1 MKYSE
6 HIKRVGEQ
14 LASLRKAAGLTQRE
28 LAEKCGVNYAS
39 IAKIESGTYNCS
51 IVVLEKIAK
60 CLNSSIEL
68 KANPVGGGKLFTV
81 AWRGNNAHRETLTVG
96 SDRAEF
102 NNLEDAIAFAKAELE
117 NNMGITPVSEFE
129 KAINDSGSL
138 YGLSEADFANL
149 GDNLEVYEHIFDEDG
164 EEIDL
169 VTRWVSDNYIVREY
183 DADFYDSVIK

>member
-68 KANPVGGGKLFTV
+68 KANPGEGKLFTV
-81 AWRGNNAHRETLTVG
+81 AWQGNNAQRETLTVG

-129 KAINDSGSL
+129 KAINGSGSL

-164 EEIDL
+164 EEEDI
-169 VTRWVSDNYIVREY
+169 VVKWKSDNYIVRDY